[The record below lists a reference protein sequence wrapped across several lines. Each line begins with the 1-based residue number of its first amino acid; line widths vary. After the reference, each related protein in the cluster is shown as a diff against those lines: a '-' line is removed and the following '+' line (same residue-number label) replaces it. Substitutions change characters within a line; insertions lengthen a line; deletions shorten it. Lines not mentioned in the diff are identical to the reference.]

1 MDRGLIMTIRSLPW
15 QHRTAAM
22 AEVVTSHEI
31 RALIAE
37 HLGVDVERVTDEAHF
52 ADDLGAD
59 WLDRLELMI
68 AVEDQFAEVE
78 ITDEEADRISVV
90 GDLIRHVESVA
101 GETTM
106 AMPAYRRKA
115 ALPMHKARA
124 PRRSRPAWKTA
135 SSTTAVSG

>member
-1 MDRGLIMTIRSLPW
+1 MTMRSLPW
-15 QHRTAAM
+15 QHAAAM
-22 AEVVTSHEI
+22 KEVVTSHEI

-37 HLGVDVERVTDEAHF
+37 HLGVEVERVTDEAHL

-78 ITDEEADRISVV
+78 ITDEEADQISAV

-101 GETTM
+101 GETAAVPGHRRSVTP
-106 AMPAYRRKA
+106 AMHRMRG
-115 ALPMHKARA
+115 L
-124 PRRSRPAWKTA
+124 RRSRFAWKA
-135 SSTTAVSG
+135 PCGAAAAGR